1 MNTLK
6 KRALLDVVKFVCFS
20 VGGALAAIWVIKTVP
35 PEVTLYSAC
44 AVGLGFML
52 KTIYQIR
59 LETHTFKEDYL
70 HRELVREQNKPIAN
84 YCSITG
90 KPLMAGYPVY
100 TEEPKRE
107 WVGLTKEE
115 RRSIFASC
123 ESEDMG
129 YVLAMTEA
137 KLKEKNTN
145 TVEYGVK
152 NENI

>member
-20 VGGALAAIWVIKTVP
+20 VGGAVAAIWVIKTVP

-90 KPLMAGYPVY
+90 KPLMAGYPEY
-100 TEEPKRE
+100 SDTSKRE
-107 WVGLTKEE
+107 WVGLTEE
-115 RRSIFASC
+115 EMHDIVTRNLRHKRDYIKLI
-123 ESEDMG
+123 ES
-129 YVLAMTEA
+129 TEM
-137 KLKEKNTN
+137 LIKEKNTL
-145 TVEYGVK
+145 
-152 NENI
+152 

>member
-20 VGGALAAIWVIKTVP
+20 VGGAVAAIWVIKTVP

-107 WVGLTKEE
+107 WVGLTEE
-115 RRSIFASC
+115 EMHDIVTRNLRHKRDYIKLI
-123 ESEDMG
+123 ES
-129 YVLAMTEA
+129 TEM
-137 KLKEKNTN
+137 LIKEKNTL
-145 TVEYGVK
+145 
-152 NENI
+152 